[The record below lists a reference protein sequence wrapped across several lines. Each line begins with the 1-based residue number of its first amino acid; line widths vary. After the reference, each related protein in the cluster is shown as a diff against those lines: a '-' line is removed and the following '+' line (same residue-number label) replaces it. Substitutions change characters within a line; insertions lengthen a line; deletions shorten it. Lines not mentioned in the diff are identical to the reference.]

1 MTGNNITDRI
11 RKETKTLLQNNLET
25 VTNEIYQGVTP
36 NRPSKFRAKNWVK
49 INDDSRGKCNTPS
62 QIKFRTSMLKSGL
75 GDYSDTYILVKETIS
90 VANKKYMEV
99 IIKSCSPFTDCI
111 TIIHKYTNKQYTNR

>member
-11 RKETKTLLQNNLET
+11 RKETKALQQNNLET

-36 NRPSKFRAKNWVK
+36 NRPSKFRTKNWVK

-62 QIKFRTSMLKSGL
+62 QIKFKTK
-75 GDYSDTYILVKETIS
+75 
-90 VANKKYMEV
+90 
-99 IIKSCSPFTDCI
+99 C
-111 TIIHKYTNKQYTNR
+111 